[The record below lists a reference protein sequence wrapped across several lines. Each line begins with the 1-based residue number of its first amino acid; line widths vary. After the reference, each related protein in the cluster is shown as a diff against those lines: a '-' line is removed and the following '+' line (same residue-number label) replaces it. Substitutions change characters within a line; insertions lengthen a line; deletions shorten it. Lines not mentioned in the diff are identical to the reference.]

1 MVSKITQKLPNAKN
15 CLVCGS
21 RTSDLN
27 LKIFALNDHTLYSC
41 FSPTDFQQ
49 SYSGIT
55 HGGAIS
61 AVLDELS
68 CRAYTP
74 YFPEKLAMTGSLKV
88 KFLKPV
94 LTNRLHFAF
103 AKVLTMGE
111 KYFSA
116 RSAIFTENQE
126 KCAEAEGIF
135 IFVEP
140 KKFKTKVTNGHSIG
154 ETMESE
160 FLEKDKEVLV
170 FDF

>member
-1 MVSKITQKLPNAKN
+1 MVSKITQKLANAKN

-21 RTSDLN
+21 RPSDLN
-27 LKIFALNDHTLYSC
+27 LKIFALSDHTLYSC
-41 FSPTDFQQ
+41 FSSTEYQQ

-61 AVLDELS
+61 AVLDELA

-94 LTNRLHFAF
+94 LTARPHFAF

-116 RSAIFTENQE
+116 RSVIFTENQE

-140 KKFKTKVTNGHSIG
+140 TKIKTKTTLGHSIC
-154 ETMESE
+154 EIMESE
-160 FLEKDKEVLV
+160 FLEKHREVLV

>member
-1 MVSKITQKLPNAKN
+1 MLSKITKKLANAKN

-21 RTSDLN
+21 RPSDLN
-27 LKIFALNDHTLYSC
+27 LKIFVLSDHTLYTS
-41 FSPTDFQQ
+41 FTSTDFQQ

-55 HGGAIS
+55 HGGVIS
-61 AVLDELS
+61 AVLDELA

-74 YFPEKLAMTGSLKV
+74 YYPEKLAMTGSLKV

-94 LTNRLHFAF
+94 LTDHLHFAF
-103 AKVLTMGE
+103 AKVLTITD

-116 RSAIFTENQE
+116 SSAIFNENQE

-140 KKFKTKVTNGHSIG
+140 KKIENKSTYGHSIG

-160 FLEKDKEVLV
+160 FPEKDKEVLV

>member
-1 MVSKITQKLPNAKN
+1 MQGKLTQKLANAKN

-21 RTSDLN
+21 RPSDLN
-27 LKIFALNDHTLYSC
+27 LKIFALSDRTLYSC
-41 FSPTDFQQ
+41 FSSTEYQQ

-61 AVLDELS
+61 AVLDELA

-94 LTNRLHFAF
+94 LTDRVHFAF
-103 AKVLTMGE
+103 AKVLNMGE

-116 RSAIFTENQE
+116 RSAIFSENQE

-140 KKFKTKVTNGHSIG
+140 TKIKTKTTSGHSIG
-154 ETMESE
+154 EIMESE
-160 FLEKDKEVLV
+160 FPEKDKEVLV

>member
-1 MVSKITQKLPNAKN
+1 MLGKLTQKLANAKH

-21 RTSDLN
+21 RPSDLN
-27 LKIFALNDHTLYSC
+27 LKIFALSDHTLYSC

-61 AVLDELS
+61 AVLDELA

-74 YFPEKLAMTGSLKV
+74 YFPEKLAMTGSLKI

-94 LTNRLHFAF
+94 LTDRKHFAF
-103 AKVLTMGE
+103 AKVLTISE

-116 RSAIFTENQE
+116 RSAIFNENQE

-140 KKFKTKVTNGHSIG
+140 KKIETKSTNGHSIG

-160 FLEKDKEVLV
+160 FPEKDKEV
-170 FDF
+170 FID

>member
-1 MVSKITQKLPNAKN
+1 MQETLFKKLANAKH

-21 RTSDLN
+21 RPSDLN
-27 LKIFALNDHTLYSC
+27 LKIYELANKMLYSS
-41 FSPTDFQQ
+41 FSPTESHQ

-61 AVLDELS
+61 AVLDELA
-68 CRAYTP
+68 CRAYIP

-94 LTNRLHFAF
+94 FTNCPHIAL
-103 AKVLTMGE
+103 AKVLKIDE

-116 RSAIFTENQE
+116 KSVIFDEKQE

-135 IFVEP
+135 IFVELQ
-140 KKFKTKVTNGHSIG
+140 KINTVSKNGHQIG
-154 ETMESE
+154 EQSE
-160 FLEKDKEVLV
+160 EEFKEKNKPVLI

>member
-1 MVSKITQKLPNAKN
+1 MQETFFKKLANAKH

-21 RTSDLN
+21 RPTDLN
-27 LKIFALNDHTLYSC
+27 LKIYELSNKTLYSS
-41 FSPTDFQQ
+41 FFPTEFHQ

-61 AVLDELS
+61 AVLDELA
-68 CRAYTP
+68 CRAYIP

-94 LTNRLHFAF
+94 FTNCQHIALS
-103 AKVLTMGE
+103 KVLKINE

-116 RSAIFTENQE
+116 KSVIFNEKQE

-140 KKFKTKVTNGHSIG
+140 QKINTVSKNGHQIG
-154 ETMESE
+154 EQSE
-160 FLEKDKEVLV
+160 TDFKEKNQRVLI

>member
-1 MVSKITQKLPNAKN
+1 MVSKTTKKLANAKN

-21 RTSDLN
+21 RPSDLN
-27 LKIFALNDHTLYSC
+27 LKIFALSDNTLYAS
-41 FSPTDFQQ
+41 FSPTEFQQ

-61 AVLDELS
+61 AVLDELA
-68 CRAYTP
+68 CRAYTT
-74 YFPEKLAMTGSLKV
+74 YYPEKLAMTGSLKV

-94 LTNRLHFAF
+94 FMNNVHFAF
-103 AKVLTMGE
+103 AKVLTINE

-116 RSAIFTENQE
+116 RSAIFNENQE

-140 KKFKTKVTNGHSIG
+140 KKIKIKSTAGHSIG

-160 FLEKDKEVLV
+160 FPEKDREVLV

>member
-1 MVSKITQKLPNAKN
+1 MVSKITQKLANAKN

-21 RTSDLN
+21 RPSDLN
-27 LKIFALNDHTLYSC
+27 LKIFALSDHTLYAQ
-41 FSPTDFQQ
+41 FSSTEFQQ

-61 AVLDELS
+61 AVLDELA
-68 CRAYTP
+68 CRAYNP

-94 LTNRLHFAF
+94 LTGLPHSAF
-103 AKVLTMGE
+103 AKVLTINE

-116 RSAIFTENQE
+116 RSAIFNENQE

-140 KKFKTKVTNGHSIG
+140 KKIETKSTSGHSIG

-160 FLEKDKEVLV
+160 FPEKDKEVLV

>member
-1 MVSKITQKLPNAKN
+1 MQETLLKKLANAKH

-21 RTSDLN
+21 RPTDLN
-27 LKIFALNDHTLYSC
+27 LKIYELSNKMLYSS
-41 FSPTDFQQ
+41 FFPTEFHQ

-61 AVLDELS
+61 AVLDELA
-68 CRAYTP
+68 CRAYIP

-88 KFLKPV
+88 KFIKPV
-94 LTNRLHFAF
+94 FTNYNHIAL
-103 AKVLTMGE
+103 AKVLKINE

-116 RSAIFTENQE
+116 KSVIFNEKQE

-140 KKFKTKVTNGHSIG
+140 KKINTISRNGHQIG
-154 ETMESE
+154 EQSE
-160 FLEKDKEVLV
+160 TEFKEKNQSVLI

>member
-1 MVSKITQKLPNAKN
+1 MLSKITKKLANAKN

-21 RTSDLN
+21 RPSDLN
-27 LKIFALNDHTLYSC
+27 LKIFTLSDCTLYSC
-41 FSPTDFQQ
+41 FFSTEFQQ

-61 AVLDELS
+61 AVLDELA

-116 RSAIFTENQE
+116 RSAIFNENQE

-140 KKFKTKVTNGHSIG
+140 KKIDTKATLGHSIG
-154 ETMESE
+154 EIMESE
-160 FLEKDKEVLV
+160 FPEKNKEVLV

>member
-1 MVSKITQKLPNAKN
+1 MLKNLTYKLANAKN

-21 RTSDLN
+21 RPSDLN
-27 LKIFALNDHTLYSC
+27 LKIFSLSDHTLYSC
-41 FSPTDFQQ
+41 FSSTEFQQ

-61 AVLDELS
+61 AVLDELA

-94 LTNRLHFAF
+94 LTNNLHFAF
-103 AKVLTMGE
+103 AKVLTINE

-116 RSAIFTENQE
+116 RSVIFNENQE

-140 KKFKTKVTNGHSIG
+140 KKIKIKETRGHSIG
-154 ETMESE
+154 EKMESE
-160 FLEKDKEVLV
+160 FPEKNKEVLV